1 MNKYGKTIT
10 IRLSNE
16 DIEKLTKARKK
27 TNLSDGQFAKKAL
40 LIALNSEL
48 VNDMIFLEAQKDN
61 LLKQAELKAKED
73 LRKMKIKIESFK
85 KNHLI

>member
-1 MNKYGKTIT
+1 MDKYGKTIT

-27 TNLSDGQFAKKAL
+27 TNLSDGQFVKKAL

-48 VNDMIFLEAQKDN
+48 INDVIFLEAQKDN
-61 LLKQAELKAKED
+61 LLKKAELKAKEN
-73 LRKMKIKIESFK
+73 LRKIKSFK
-85 KNHLI
+85 KNNLI

>member
-1 MNKYGKTIT
+1 MDKYGKTIT

-27 TNLSDGQFAKKAL
+27 TNLSDGQFVKKAL

-48 VNDMIFLEAQKDN
+48 INDVIFLEAQKDN
-61 LLKQAELKAKED
+61 LLKKAELKAKEN
-73 LRKMKIKIESFK
+73 LRKIKLFK
-85 KNHLI
+85 KNNLI